1 MNKELNGKPL
11 EYKVVEELKK
21 KKLVISTAESCTGGL
36 LASCIV
42 SVAGASSIFK
52 EGYITY
58 CDNAKI
64 HMLGV
69 RKETLQTYYAVSRQT
84 AIEMAEGCAK
94 ISGADIAISITGV
107 AGPDMEDNKP
117 VGLVYIGCCYKNH
130 CDAYVFHFLGD
141 RTSIRNQAVEAAF
154 SIILDT
160 ICK

>member
-1 MNKELNGKPL
+1 MNKELNDKPL

-21 KKLVISTAESCTGGL
+21 RNLVISTAESCTGGL

-42 SVAGASSIFK
+42 NVAGASSVFK

-84 AIEMAEGCAK
+84 AIEMAEGCVK
-94 ISGADIAISITGV
+94 VSGANIAISITGV
-107 AGPDMEDNKP
+107 AGPDMEDDKP
-117 VGLVYIGCCYKNH
+117 VGLVYIGCCYENH
-130 CDAYVFHFLGD
+130 SDAYEFHFLGD
-141 RTSIRNQAVEAAF
+141 RTSIRNQAVEKAF
-154 SIILDT
+154 SIILTT

>member
-1 MNKELNGKPL
+1 MNKELKDKPI

-21 KKLVISTAESCTGGL
+21 RNLVISTAESCTGGL
-36 LASCIV
+36 LSSCIV

-58 CDNAKI
+58 CDDAKI

-69 RKETLQTYYAVSRQT
+69 CKETLQNYYAVSSQT

-94 ISGADIAISITGV
+94 ISGADIAVSITGV

-117 VGLVYIGCCYKNH
+117 VGLVYIGCYYKNH
-130 CDAYVFHFLGD
+130 SDAHAFHFLGD

>member
-1 MNKELNGKPL
+1 MNKELNDTPI

-21 KKLVISTAESCTGGL
+21 RNLVISTAESCTGGL
-36 LASCIV
+36 LSSCIV
-42 SVAGASSIFK
+42 NVAGASSIFK

-69 RKETLQTYYAVSRQT
+69 RKETLQTYYAVSSQT

-94 ISGADIAISITGV
+94 ISGADIAVSITGV

-117 VGLVYIGCCYKNH
+117 VGLVYIGCYYKH
-130 CDAYVFHFLGD
+130 HSAAYAFHFLGD
-141 RTSIRNQAVEAAF
+141 RASIRNQAVQEAF

>member
-1 MNKELNGKPL
+1 MDKKLNNHPI

-21 KKLVISTAESCTGGL
+21 QNLVISTAESCTGGL

-69 RKETLQTYYAVSRQT
+69 CKETLQTYYAVSSQT
-84 AIEMAEGCAK
+84 AIEMAKGCANV
-94 ISGADIAISITGV
+94 SGADIAISITGV

-130 CDAYVFHFLGD
+130 CKAYEFHFSGD
-141 RTSIRNQAVEAAF
+141 RTSIRNQAVEEAF